1 MIDIKNLDKDLTA
14 LVKAKI
20 ALSKLTYAD
29 ENYDKIEEELHDM
42 EDDFQENYGEY
53 LEEALAEVH
62 DEFCP
67 DNDVLLPIAYIGDEY
82 TVTSDTID
90 VAPGQGVIV
99 EADDFAG
106 VKVTLALAPQPTR
119 IVLQAGANHKEIVW
133 RAEE

>member
-1 MIDIKNLDKDLTA
+1 MIDIKSLDKDLTA

-67 DNDVLLPIAYIGDEY
+67 DNDVLLPIAYLADEY
-82 TVTSDTID
+82 IVKEDTID
-90 VAPGQGVIV
+90 VAPGQGVLV
-99 EADDFAG
+99 EADAFASA
-106 VKVTLALAPQPTR
+106 KVTLALAPQPTR
-119 IVLQAGANHKEIVW
+119 IVLQAGNDHKEVVW
-133 RAEE
+133 RAE

>member
-29 ENYDKIEEELHDM
+29 QDYDKIEEELHDM
-42 EDDFQENYGEY
+42 EDDFIENYGEY

-67 DNDVLLPIAYIGDEY
+67 DNDVLLPIAYLADEY
-82 TVTSDTID
+82 IVKEDTID
-90 VAPGQGVIV
+90 VAPGQGVLV
-99 EADDFAG
+99 EADDFASS
-106 VKVTLALAPQPTR
+106 KVTLALAPQPTR
-119 IVLQAGANHKEIVW
+119 IVLQAGNDHKEVVW
-133 RAEE
+133 RAE

>member
-1 MIDIKNLDKDLTA
+1 MIDIKSLDKDLTA

-29 ENYDKIEEELHDM
+29 QDYDKIEEELHDM

-67 DNDVLLPIAYIGDEY
+67 DNDVLLPIAYLADEY
-82 TVTSDTID
+82 IVKEDTID
-90 VAPGQGVIV
+90 VAPGQGVLV
-99 EADDFAG
+99 EADDFASS
-106 VKVTLALAPQPTR
+106 KVTLALAPQPTR
-119 IVLQAGANHKEIVW
+119 IVLQAGNDHKEVVW
-133 RAEE
+133 RAE

>member
-67 DNDVLLPIAYIGDEY
+67 DNDVLLPIAYLADEY
-82 TVTSDTID
+82 IVKDDTID
-90 VAPGQGVIV
+90 VAPGQGVLV
-99 EADDFAG
+99 EADDFASA
-106 VKVTLALAPQPTR
+106 KVTLALAPQPTR
-119 IVLQAGANHKEIVW
+119 IVLQAGNDHKEVVW
-133 RAEE
+133 RAE

>member
-29 ENYDKIEEELHDM
+29 EDYDKIEEELHDM

-67 DNDVLLPIAYIGDEY
+67 DNDVLLPIAYLADEY
-82 TVTSDTID
+82 VVKEDTIE
-90 VAPGQGVIV
+90 VAPGQGVLV
-99 EADDFAG
+99 EADDFASSQ
-106 VKVTLALAPQPTR
+106 VTLALAPQPTR
-119 IVLQAGANHKEIVW
+119 IVLQAGKDHKEVVW
-133 RAEE
+133 RAQ

>member
-67 DNDVLLPIAYIGDEY
+67 DNDVLLPIAYLADEY
-82 TVTSDTID
+82 IVKEDTID
-90 VAPGQGVIV
+90 VAPGQGVLV
-99 EADDFAG
+99 EADDFATA
-106 VKVTLALAPQPTR
+106 KVTLALAPQPTR
-119 IVLQAGANHKEIVW
+119 IVLQAGTAHKEVVW
-133 RAEE
+133 RAK

>member
-29 ENYDKIEEELHDM
+29 QDYDKIEEELHDM

-67 DNDVLLPIAYIGDEY
+67 DNDVLLPIAYLADEY
-82 TVTSDTID
+82 IVKDDTID
-90 VAPGQGVIV
+90 VAPGQGVLV
-99 EADDFAG
+99 EADDFASA
-106 VKVTLALAPQPTR
+106 KVTLALAPQPTR
-119 IVLQAGANHKEIVW
+119 IVLQAGNDHKEVVW
-133 RAEE
+133 RAE

>member
-1 MIDIKNLDKDLTA
+1 MIDIKSLDKDLTA

-29 ENYDKIEEELHDM
+29 QDYDKIEEELHDM

-67 DNDVLLPIAYIGDEY
+67 DNDVLLPIAYLADEY
-82 TVTSDTID
+82 IVKEDTIE
-90 VAPGQGVIV
+90 VAPGQGVLV
-99 EADDFAG
+99 EADDFASS
-106 VKVTLALAPQPTR
+106 KVTLALAPQPTR
-119 IVLQAGANHKEIVW
+119 IVLQDGNDHKEVVW
-133 RAEE
+133 RAE

>member
-1 MIDIKNLDKDLTA
+1 MIDIKSLDKDLTA

-29 ENYDKIEEELHDM
+29 QDYDKIEEELHDM

-67 DNDVLLPIAYIGDEY
+67 DNDVLLPIAYLADEY
-82 TVTSDTID
+82 IVKDDTIE
-90 VAPGQGVIV
+90 VAPGQGVLV
-99 EADDFAG
+99 EADDFASS
-106 VKVTLALAPQPTR
+106 KVTLALAPQPTR
-119 IVLQAGANHKEIVW
+119 IVLQAGNDHKEVVW
-133 RAEE
+133 RAE

>member
-29 ENYDKIEEELHDM
+29 HDYDKIEEELHDM

-53 LEEALAEVH
+53 LEEALADVH

-67 DNDVLLPIAYIGDEY
+67 DNDVLLPIAYLADEY
-82 TVTSDTID
+82 IVTEDTID
-90 VAPGQGVIV
+90 VAPGQGVLV
-99 EADDFAG
+99 EADDFASS
-106 VKVTLALAPQPTR
+106 KVTLALAPQPTR
-119 IVLQAGANHKEIVW
+119 IVLQAGKDHKEVVW
-133 RAEE
+133 RAE

>member
-1 MIDIKNLDKDLTA
+1 MIDIKSLDKDLTA

-67 DNDVLLPIAYIGDEY
+67 DNDVLLPIAYLADEY
-82 TVTSDTID
+82 IVKEDTID
-90 VAPGQGVIV
+90 VAPGQGVLV
-99 EADDFAG
+99 EADDFASA
-106 VKVTLALAPQPTR
+106 KVTLALAPQPTR
-119 IVLQAGANHKEIVW
+119 IVLQAGNDHKEVVW
-133 RAEE
+133 RAE

>member
-1 MIDIKNLDKDLTA
+1 MIDIKSLDKDLTA

-67 DNDVLLPIAYIGDEY
+67 DNDVLLPIAYLADEY
-82 TVTSDTID
+82 IVKEDTID

-99 EADDFAG
+99 EADDFANA
-106 VKVTLALAPQPTR
+106 KVTLALAPQPTR
-119 IVLQAGANHKEIVW
+119 IVLQAGNEHKEVVW
-133 RAEE
+133 RAE